1 MPEKLAEGP
10 FRLFPSRPENQ
21 SRTDDFLRSCGSIQ
35 LAERMLG
42 WLREGL
48 VSGEYREDGSGEEK
62 FRVLL
67 LRTAD
72 PSLGDE
78 AIDRAWLRWESD
90 ARMRRMRS
98 RERELMVRYRRIGP
112 QPAGTCDLVR
122 GAFPTYDA
130 AYVMLDYFESC
141 AEFYLDRMFGP
152 DLLGPAISS
161 AGFRS
166 PAIWRPCGCYPPCSI
181 CTSRSWTSF
190 ASAIPRWTCE
200 TCWLGPRPSRP
211 PGRSSPLGL
220 NAIARR
226 WTGCSHRS
234 R

>member
-72 PSLGDE
+72 PSL
-78 AIDRAWLRWESD
+78 A
-90 ARMRRMRS
+90 
-98 RERELMVRYRRIGP
+98 
-112 QPAGTCDLVR
+112 T
-122 GAFPTYDA
+122 
-130 AYVMLDYFESC
+130 
-141 AEFYLDRMFGP
+141 
-152 DLLGPAISS
+152 
-161 AGFRS
+161 
-166 PAIWRPCGCYPPCSI
+166 
-181 CTSRSWTSF
+181 
-190 ASAIPRWTCE
+190 
-200 TCWLGPRPSRP
+200 RPS
-211 PGRSSPLGL
+211 
-220 NAIARR
+220 IARGYAGNPTR
-226 WTGCSHRS
+226 ACAACGAGNAN
-234 R
+234 